1 MGFKGGEQV
10 IPEDDWYEVAD
21 DDSAIEPAMLTM
33 PLYDEDGNEIPEE
46 ELPWNNMP
54 DESIVDDDS
63 TDWSAD
69 DEPEESLPSSKP
81 DKRRRNADKVR
92 SSAELRKRIA
102 QSVREEALRR
112 LELSARTMSEF
123 QELVDWYDR
132 EEESRM
138 RRERRYE
145 TLRGDVPLE
154 SGALP
159 GGHILPHSMSQP
171 TFRQICRGEFDDYLN
186 TCLFMMHDLT
196 ERAHLREIVMNLK
209 LDHKEIL
216 FFLGI
221 RLYSTQKLSE
231 LRGQTERN
239 IRKVRDTVQRRI
251 HRKLYAA
258 LTVLQQTGDELI
270 HLEQDFLRDYTPTKG
285 RLSSGEE
292 SV

>member
-1 MGFKGGEQV
+1 MGFERGEQV
-10 IPEDDWYEVAD
+10 IPEDDWYGMKDEEEVAVD
-21 DDSAIEPAMLTM
+21 AMLAM

-54 DESIVDDDS
+54 DELSSEDD
-63 TDWSAD
+63 TEDWSAD
-69 DEPEESLPSSKP
+69 EESEESLPPSKP
-81 DKRRRNADKVR
+81 DKRRRNPDKAR

-186 TCLFMMHDLT
+186 TCLFAMHDLT

-209 LDHKEIL
+209 LDHKELL

-221 RLYSTQKLSE
+221 RLYSTQKLAE

-251 HRKLYAA
+251 HRKLHAVLIA
-258 LTVLQQTGDELI
+258 LQESGDELI
-270 HLEQDFLRDYTPTKG
+270 HLEQDFLRDYAPPK
-285 RLSSGEE
+285 RRHSSNEE
-292 SV
+292 PV

>member
-1 MGFKGGEQV
+1 M
-10 IPEDDWYEVAD
+10 IPEDDWYDVAE
-21 DDSAIEPAMLTM
+21 DDSAIEPSMLAM

-46 ELPWNNMP
+46 ELPWNNMSG
-54 DESIVDDDS
+54 ELSSDDD
-63 TDWSAD
+63 TEDWSAD

-81 DKRRRNADKVR
+81 DKRRRNADKIR

-123 QELVDWYDR
+123 QELVSWYDR

-171 TFRQICRGEFDDYLN
+171 TFRQICR
-186 TCLFMMHDLT
+186 
-196 ERAHLREIVMNLK
+196 
-209 LDHKEIL
+209 
-216 FFLGI
+216 
-221 RLYSTQKLSE
+221 
-231 LRGQTERN
+231 
-239 IRKVRDTVQRRI
+239 KV
-251 HRKLYAA
+251 
-258 LTVLQQTGDELI
+258 G
-270 HLEQDFLRDYTPTKG
+270 
-285 RLSSGEE
+285 
-292 SV
+292 

>member
-1 MGFKGGEQV
+1 M
-10 IPEDDWYEVAD
+10 D
-21 DDSAIEPAMLTM
+21 AMLTM

-46 ELPWNNMP
+46 ELPWNNMA
-54 DESIVDDDS
+54 DELSSDDAEI
-63 TDWSAD
+63 WSAD
-69 DEPEESLPSSKP
+69 DEPEESLPSTKP
-81 DKRRRNADKVR
+81 DKRRSNPDKAR

-112 LELSARTMSEF
+112 LELSARTLSEF

-196 ERAHLREIVMNLK
+196 EQAHLREIVMNLK
-209 LDHKEIL
+209 LDHKELL

-221 RLYSTQKLSE
+221 RLYSTRLLAKM
-231 LRGQTERN
+231 RGQTERN
-239 IRKVRDTVQRRI
+239 IRKVRDTVHRRI
-251 HRKLYAA
+251 QRKLFAA
-258 LTVLQQTGDELI
+258 LTELQKSGDELI
-270 HLEQDFLRDYTPTKG
+270 HLEQDFLRDYIPTK
-285 RLSSGEE
+285 RRHPADEE
-292 SV
+292 PV

>member
-1 MGFKGGEQV
+1 M
-10 IPEDDWYEVAD
+10 IPEDDWYGMKDEEEIAVD
-21 DDSAIEPAMLTM
+21 AMLAM

-46 ELPWNNMP
+46 ELPWNNIL
-54 DESIVDDDS
+54 DERIVDDDS
-63 TDWSAD
+63 EDWSAD

-81 DKRRRNADKVR
+81 DKRRRNPDKAR

-112 LELSARTMSEF
+112 LELSARTISEF

-154 SGALP
+154 SGAIP
-159 GGHILPHSMSQP
+159 GGNILPHSMSQP

-221 RLYSTQKLSE
+221 RLYSTHKLAE

-251 HRKLYAA
+251 RRKLYAA
-258 LTVLQQTGDELI
+258 LTVLQQDGDELI
-270 HLEQDFLRDYTPTKG
+270 HLEQDFLRDYTPPK
-285 RLSSGEE
+285 RRHSSDEE
-292 SV
+292 PV

>member
-1 MGFKGGEQV
+1 M
-10 IPEDDWYEVAD
+10 ILEDDWYDIAE
-21 DDSAIEPAMLTM
+21 DDSATESAMLAM

-46 ELPWNNMP
+46 ELPWNNTT
-54 DESIVDDDS
+54 DESGSNDDS
-63 TDWSAD
+63 EDWSTYD
-69 DEPEESLPSSKP
+69 FDEPEESLPPSRP
-81 DKRRRNADKVR
+81 DKRRRNPDKAR

-154 SGALP
+154 SGAIP

-221 RLYSTQKLSE
+221 RLYTTQKLAE

-258 LTVLQQTGDELI
+258 LTVLQQNGDELI
-270 HLEQDFLRDYTPTKG
+270 HLEQDFLHDYTPPK
-285 RLSSGEE
+285 RRHSSNDEP
-292 SV
+292 V

>member
-1 MGFKGGEQV
+1 M
-10 IPEDDWYEVAD
+10 IPEDDWYDVAE
-21 DDSAIEPAMLTM
+21 DDSAIEPAMLAM

-46 ELPWNNMP
+46 ELPWNNIP
-54 DESIVDDDS
+54 DERNVDDDS
-63 TDWSAD
+63 EDWSAD
-69 DEPEESLPSSKP
+69 DEPEESLPPSKP
-81 DKRRRNADKVR
+81 DKRRRNANKAR

-123 QELVDWYDR
+123 QELVDWYYC

-154 SGALP
+154 SGAISD
-159 GGHILPHSMSQP
+159 GHILPHSMSQP

-221 RLYSTQKLSE
+221 RLYTTQK
-231 LRGQTERN
+231 
-239 IRKVRDTVQRRI
+239 RRSC
-251 HRKLYAA
+251 AA
-258 LTVLQQTGDELI
+258 RRSATSARCE
-270 HLEQDFLRDYTPTKG
+270 TPSDGASIGSCTQP
-285 RLSSGEE
+285 
-292 SV
+292 

>member
-1 MGFKGGEQV
+1 MTVIGGEQV
-10 IPEDDWYEVAD
+10 IPEDDWYD
-21 DDSAIEPAMLTM
+21 LTDGDSAIEPAMLTM

-46 ELPWNNMP
+46 DLPWNNMP
-54 DESIVDDDS
+54 SEASIADDSEDWSTDDES
-63 TDWSAD
+63 
-69 DEPEESLPSSKP
+69 EESLPLPKS
-81 DKRRRNADKVR
+81 DKRRRNVGSTR
-92 SSAELRKRIA
+92 SAAERRKRLA
-102 QSVREEALRR
+102 QTVREEALRR
-112 LELSARTMSEF
+112 LELSARTVSEF
-123 QELVDWYDR
+123 QVLVDCYDR

-138 RRERRYE
+138 RKERRYE

-186 TCLFMMHDLT
+186 TCLFAMHDLT
-196 ERAHLREIVMNLK
+196 ERAHLREIIMNLK
-209 LDHKEIL
+209 LDHKELL

-221 RLYSTQKLSE
+221 RLYTTQRLAD

-258 LTVLQQTGDELI
+258 LTMLQQSGDELI
-270 HLEQDFLRDYTPTKG
+270 HLEQDFLRDYTPPK
-285 RLSSGEE
+285 RRHSSDEKP
-292 SV
+292 V

>member
-1 MGFKGGEQV
+1 M
-10 IPEDDWYEVAD
+10 ILEDDWYDIAE
-21 DDSAIEPAMLTM
+21 DDSATESAMLAM

-46 ELPWNNMP
+46 ELPWNNTT
-54 DESIVDDDS
+54 DESGSNDDS
-63 TDWSAD
+63 EDWSTYD
-69 DEPEESLPSSKP
+69 FDEPEESLPPSRP
-81 DKRRRNADKVR
+81 DKRRRNPDKAR

-196 ERAHLREIVMNLK
+196 ERVHLREIIMNLK

-221 RLYSTQKLSE
+221 RLYPTHKLAE

-258 LTVLQQTGDELI
+258 LTVLQQSGDELI
-270 HLEQDFLRDYTPTKG
+270 HLEQDFLRDYAPPK
-285 RLSSGEE
+285 RRHSSDDEP
-292 SV
+292 V

>member
-1 MGFKGGEQV
+1 M
-10 IPEDDWYEVAD
+10 IPEDDWYDMAD
-21 DDSAIEPAMLTM
+21 DDSATEPAVLTM

-46 ELPWNNMP
+46 ELLWNNMT
-54 DESIVDDDS
+54 DESSVDDDS
-63 TDWSAD
+63 TDWSTYD
-69 DEPEESLPSSKP
+69 SNEPEESLPPSRP

-123 QELVDWYDR
+123 QELVEWYDR

-171 TFRQICRGEFDDYLN
+171 TFRQICRGEFDDYLS
-186 TCLFMMHDLT
+186 TCLFAMHDLT

-209 LDHKEIL
+209 LDHKELL

-221 RLYSTQKLSE
+221 RLYSTHKLAE

-251 HRKLYAA
+251 HRKLHAA
-258 LTVLQQTGDELI
+258 LIALQESGDELI
-270 HLEQDFLRDYTPTKG
+270 HLEQDFLRDYMP
-285 RLSSGEE
+285 RERRHSSDD
-292 SV
+292 

>member
-1 MGFKGGEQV
+1 
-10 IPEDDWYEVAD
+10 
-21 DDSAIEPAMLTM
+21 PAMLAM

-46 ELPWNNMP
+46 ELPWNNMS
-54 DESIVDDDS
+54 DERIVDDDS
-63 TDWSAD
+63 ADWSVD
-69 DEPEESLPSSKP
+69 DEPEESLPPSKP
-81 DKRRRNADKVR
+81 DKRRRNADKVK

-112 LELSARTMSEF
+112 LELSARTISEF

-221 RLYSTQKLSE
+221 RLYSTHKLAE

-251 HRKLYAA
+251 HRKLHTA
-258 LTVLQQTGDELI
+258 LIALQETGDELI
-270 HLEQDFLRDYTPTKG
+270 HLEQDFLRDYTPPK
-285 RLSSGEE
+285 RRRSSDEE
-292 SV
+292 PV